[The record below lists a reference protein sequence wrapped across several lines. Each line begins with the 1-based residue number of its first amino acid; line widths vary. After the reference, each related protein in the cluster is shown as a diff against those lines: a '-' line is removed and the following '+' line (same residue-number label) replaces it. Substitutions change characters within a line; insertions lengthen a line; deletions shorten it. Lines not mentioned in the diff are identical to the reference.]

1 MVPYILSFSFAFRLT
16 NNNMSASM
24 ESLEDISP
32 DLMIV
37 DDEDIVTRGPE
48 PESWSVTVEKK
59 VFNGANLICN

>member
-1 MVPYILSFSFAFRLT
+1 
-16 NNNMSASM
+16 MSASM

-59 VFNGANLICN
+59 V